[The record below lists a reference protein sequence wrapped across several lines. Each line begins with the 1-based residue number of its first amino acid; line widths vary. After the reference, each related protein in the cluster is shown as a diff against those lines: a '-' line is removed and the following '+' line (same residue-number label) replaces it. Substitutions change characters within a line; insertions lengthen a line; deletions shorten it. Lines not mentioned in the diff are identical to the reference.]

1 MNKIVGILLPYL
13 IIIFISI
20 MQFVTIPQKLVFEAL
35 VIGITIGLWFLCL
48 QKSEGTVMMKLG
60 MILSLVIFAV
70 ATILA
75 ISNFHLDLLTDF
87 TPILALI
94 SGCECIGL
102 YIVSQNKTT
111 LSMSYKYSYKNKRR
125 RYF

>member
-1 MNKIVGILLPYL
+1 
-13 IIIFISI
+13 

-48 QKSEGTVMMKLG
+48 QGTVMMKLG

-70 ATILA
+70 ATILG
-75 ISNFHLDLLTDF
+75 ISNLHLDILTDF

>member
-48 QKSEGTVMMKLG
+48 QGTVMMKLG

-70 ATILA
+70 ATILG
-75 ISNFHLDLLTDF
+75 ISNLHLDILTDF

>member
-1 MNKIVGILLPYL
+1 MNKILGIILPYL
-13 IIIFISI
+13 IIVFIGI
-20 MQFVTIPQKLVFEAL
+20 MQFITITQKLVLEAL
-35 VIGITIGLWFLCL
+35 VIGVIIGLWFLCL

-60 MILSLVIFAV
+60 MILSLVIFVV
-70 ATILA
+70 ATILG
-75 ISNFHLDLLTDF
+75 ISNLHLDILTDF
-87 TPILALI
+87 TPILALL

-102 YIVSQNKTT
+102 YIVSHNKTT